1 MRAVTVSEFGE
12 SPRVSEVATPVAG
25 PGQILIKLVAASFNP
40 MDVRLAS
47 GEWQPAP
54 ATFPMV
60 LGVDGAGVVEAVGEG
75 ATRFSAGDNV
85 FGQLFIPPIGAFGTY
100 AEYVAVTADAPLALV
115 PSGLDLVRAAAAPTA
130 GTTGLSLIEM
140 VEPLEDHVVLIIGA
154 GGGVGSFAT
163 QFAIGAGAT
172 VFANINAEAEERM
185 RSYGVTHSIVRSRD
199 SVADVIRNFHP
210 EGVDVLI
217 DLVSD
222 AKEFGTMTKLV
233 REGGTAITTKY
244 VADIDSLKS
253 SGIAGVNYAL
263 PQSNELLQRLAVAL
277 GQRVVVEPPI
287 TRISLDDAPALF
299 GAQGRSNPDGKTVIV
314 M

>member
-1 MRAVTVSEFGE
+1 MRAVTVSEFGVL
-12 SPRVSEVATPVAG
+12 PRVSEVATPVAG
-25 PGQILIKLVAASFNP
+25 PGQVLIKLVAASFNP

-60 LGVDGAGVVEAVGEG
+60 VGVDGAGVVEAVGEG
-75 ATRFSAGDNV
+75 TTRFTTGDNV
-85 FGQLFIPPIGAFGTY
+85 FGQLFIPPIGASGTY
-100 AEYVAVTADAPLALV
+100 AEYVAVTAEAPLALV
-115 PSGLDLVRAAAAPTA
+115 PSGLDLVEAAAAPTV

-140 VEPLEDHVVLIIGA
+140 VEPLEGRVVLIIGA

-163 QFAIGAGAT
+163 QFAVRAGAT
-172 VFANINAEAEERM
+172 VFANINAGAEERM

-199 SVADVIRNFHP
+199 SVADVVRKFRP

-217 DLVSD
+217 DVVSD
-222 AKEFGTMTKLV
+222 AKEFAAMTKLV

-253 SGIAGVNYAL
+253 SGITGVNYAL
-263 PQSNELLQRLAVAL
+263 PQSNELLQRVADAL
-277 GQRVVVEPPI
+277 GQRVVVDPPI

-299 GAQGRSNPDGKTVIV
+299 GAQPPSNPDGKTVIV